1 MFHPNQVLAASRIH
15 SSFLSGTRC
24 ALLSAKCQS
33 GKTGTFQSL
42 IRQMLESPTDGIS
55 RAYIICGS
63 AETELKR
70 QAVAD
75 TLSFNAEWKD
85 SIEVIFHQDFKHA
98 ELDIQDALIVVD
110 ESHMVQTKKQQ
121 LHLFLAK
128 HGVFLDGNP
137 AALTEKNAYLLSV
150 DATPYSEIAAL
161 REDETPFPKHVET
174 LDAGD
179 GYYGLAEYER
189 DGLLKPTFPISKA
202 PERFETLLLDVG
214 PKYVLLR
221 MNRSKANKENE
232 TELRGICRKHGFSVL
247 LYTGEQTQIA
257 VTRAEQ
263 KRFARS
269 GRKIGCLEDAP
280 AVTTV
285 VIVRGRL
292 RAGKVVPKTHVGFV
306 WEGANK
312 SKTDVLVQGLVGR
325 MCGYA
330 FGEKKPTLYVP
341 VTGLVPDELGQVLC
355 GDLPKTA
362 TNLRASAVTNGKSV
376 FSA

>member
-137 AALTEKNAYLLSV
+137 AVLTEKNAFLLSV

-174 LDAGD
+174 LTAGD

-189 DGLLKPTFPISKA
+189 DGLLKPTFPIFKA
-202 PERFETLLLDVG
+202 PERFETLLQDVG

-232 TELRGICRKHGFSVL
+232 TELRHICRKHGFDVL

-269 GRKIGCLEDAP
+269 GRMIGCLEDAP

-341 VTGLVPDELGQVLC
+341 VTALVPDELGQVLC

-362 TNLRASAVTNGKSV
+362 TNLRASATTNGKSV